1 MNPLSLLCHGD
12 QTLPWS
18 LGFNAAICGDNKRPA
33 RLGAKLNFRF
43 CAVLTVA
50 LLLGFTL
57 PNTVQAALDFD
68 TLISESE
75 RQNGFVPLHWHAGE
89 GRLYAEVTRLNAPFI
104 YYPSLSQ
111 GVGSND
117 LGLDRGRLGDTQL
130 VQFERVGS
138 RLLLVA
144 LNTRYRASSDNPN
157 ERRAVTEAFARS
169 VLWGFDIAAE
179 QDGSECID

>member
-1 MNPLSLLCHGD
+1 MALCHCTG
-12 QTLPWS
+12 T
-18 LGFNAAICGDNKRPA
+18 R
-33 RLGAKLNFRF
+33 
-43 CAVLTVA
+43 
-50 LLLGFTL
+50 
-57 PNTVQAALDFD
+57 
-68 TLISESE
+68 
-75 RQNGFVPLHWHAGE
+75 GE
-89 GRLYAEVTRLNAPFI
+89 GRLYAEVTRLNTPFI

-157 ERRAVTEAFARS
+157 ERRAVSRGLCPLGACGALISQLSKTVAY
-169 VLWGFDIAAE
+169 L
-179 QDGSECID
+179 

>member
-1 MNPLSLLCHGD
+1 M
-12 QTLPWS
+12 
-18 LGFNAAICGDNKRPA
+18 
-33 RLGAKLNFRF
+33 
-43 CAVLTVA
+43 TVA
-50 LLLGFTL
+50 FLLGFTL
-57 PNTVQAALDFD
+57 PNNVQAALDFD
-68 TLISESE
+68 TLTSESE
-75 RQNGFVPLHWHAGE
+75 QQNGFVPLHWHAGE

-144 LNTRYRASSDNPN
+144 LNTRYLS
-157 ERRAVTEAFARS
+157 
-169 VLWGFDIAAE
+169 LIH
-179 QDGSECID
+179 I